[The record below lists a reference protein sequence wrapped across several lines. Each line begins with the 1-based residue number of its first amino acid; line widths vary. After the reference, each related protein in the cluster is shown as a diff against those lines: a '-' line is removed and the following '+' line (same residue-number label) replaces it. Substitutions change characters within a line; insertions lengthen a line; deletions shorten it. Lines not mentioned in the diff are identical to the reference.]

1 MIHCH
6 ERYYYNAVD
15 GAVNH
20 ESQIFRH
27 HVYVSDERLIE
38 FRNLVS
44 NSGPL
49 VHFDVD
55 SDF

>member
-20 ESQIFRH
+20 ESQIFG
-27 HVYVSDERLIE
+27 HVYVSDERPIE
-38 FRNLVS
+38 FRNLVGS
-44 NSGPL
+44 IGAL
-49 VHFDVD
+49 RC
-55 SDF
+55 